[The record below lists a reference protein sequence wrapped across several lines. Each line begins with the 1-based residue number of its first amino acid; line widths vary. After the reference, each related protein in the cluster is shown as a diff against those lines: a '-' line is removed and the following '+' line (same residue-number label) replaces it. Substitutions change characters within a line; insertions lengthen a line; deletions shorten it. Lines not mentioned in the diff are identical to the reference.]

1 MTKTEIAAL
10 AISALPVSYRTHI
23 DIMAIM
29 QTLKLD
35 TDAAVELR
43 AMVAKAWRAEIH
55 ANGYD
60 TDRAEVLSLA
70 KTVVNTYARD
80 VSLRSAA

>member
-1 MTKTEIAAL
+1 MTNTEIAAL
-10 AISALPVSYRTHI
+10 AITALPISRRTHL

-29 QTLKLD
+29 QTLRLD
-35 TDAAVELR
+35 TDAAVALR
-43 AMVAKAWRAEIH
+43 ALVATAWRAEIQ

-70 KTVVNTYARD
+70 KTVVNSYARNPL
-80 VSLRSAA
+80 LRAA

>member
-1 MTKTEIAAL
+1 MTQTEIAAL
-10 AISALPVSYRTHI
+10 AISALPMSRRTHV

-29 QTLKLD
+29 QTLRLD

-43 AMVAKAWRAEIH
+43 VLVAGAWRVEIK

-60 TDRAEVLSLA
+60 TDRAEVLGLA

-80 VSLRSAA
+80 VSLRAAA